1 MRKNK
6 KPKKP
11 NRQTPEQI
19 AEANRRYDEQN
30 GITVPSGLYT
40 LASYTP
46 GKRKGF
52 LK

>member
-6 KPKKP
+6 KIKKP

-19 AEANRRYDEQN
+19 AEANKRYDEQN
-30 GITVPSGLYT
+30 GISVPSALYT
-40 LASYTP
+40 TESYTP